1 MGVGRNFPKKA
12 DVRTSFAQ
20 CHAPTVD
27 RCDVARVT
35 IDMLPDVALLE
46 IFDFYVDV
54 AWIEAW
60 YTLVHVCRKWRD
72 VVFGSPRRLD
82 LRLHCNAKTPVRATL
97 DVWPLLPIVIWGN
110 GKEMGDVDN
119 IIAALEHKDRICR
132 IDLFYIPSSQFE
144 NVLATM
150 QQQFPALTRLQLMFQ
165 DETAPV
171 IPASFLGG
179 SAPRLQT
186 LILDHTPFPGLPK
199 LLLSATHLVHLEL
212 WRIPRFGYVAPEAM
226 VTCLSVLTSLE
237 TFVIQFES
245 PTSLSDRRSRHPPP
259 QTRTLL
265 PILTVLRF
273 KGVAEYL
280 EDLVARIDAPLLDK
294 LDIICFHQLI
304 IDSPQLTQF
313 ISRSPKFKAQD
324 EARVVFFDWDVLVT
338 LPQTSNEALKL
349 RVSCR
354 QPDWQL
360 SSLAQVCGSSIPQTH
375 IRAVE
380 HLYIL
385 EDRLS
390 DWQDDIENSQW
401 LEVLQPFTAVKD
413 LYVSLKLTQRI
424 APALQELVEERATG
438 VLPALQ
444 TLFFEEAL
452 PSGPVQEAIGQFVS
466 ARELASHPVTISR
479 WERKD
484 FQ

>member
-1 MGVGRNFPKKA
+1 
-12 DVRTSFAQ
+12 
-20 CHAPTVD
+20 
-27 RCDVARVT
+27 
-35 IDMLPDVALLE
+35 
-46 IFDFYVDV
+46 
-54 AWIEAW
+54 
-60 YTLVHVCRKWRD
+60 
-72 VVFGSPRRLD
+72 
-82 LRLHCNAKTPVRATL
+82 
-97 DVWPLLPIVIWGN
+97 
-110 GKEMGDVDN
+110 
-119 IIAALEHKDRICR
+119 
-132 IDLFYIPSSQFE
+132 
-144 NVLATM
+144 
-150 QQQFPALTRLQLMFQ
+150 
-165 DETAPV
+165 
-171 IPASFLGG
+171 
-179 SAPRLQT
+179 
-186 LILDHTPFPGLPK
+186 
-199 LLLSATHLVHLEL
+199 
-212 WRIPRFGYVAPEAM
+212 
-226 VTCLSVLTSLE
+226 
-237 TFVIQFES
+237 
-245 PTSLSDRRSRHPPP
+245 
-259 QTRTLL
+259 
-265 PILTVLRF
+265 
-273 KGVAEYL
+273 
-280 EDLVARIDAPLLDK
+280 VARIDAPLLDK

-360 SSLAQVCGSSIPQTH
+360 SSLAQVCSRSFPRPFIP
-375 IRAVE
+375 AVE
-380 HLYIL
+380 RLFIV
-385 EDRLS
+385 EDGFPRLH
-390 DWQDDIENSQW
+390 WQDDIENSQW